1 MIVFPNT
8 LLFISMGGGGN
19 LQKKLFDISNW
30 KNFQD
35 ANAVS
40 ISMPMGLLFKRE
52 RNSGEQYTLL
62 PKPQIWHHKKKSAI
76 TVPVY
81 CTWYM

>member
-1 MIVFPNT
+1 
-8 LLFISMGGGGN
+8 MGKN
-19 LQKKLFDISNW
+19 LQKKLFDISNG

-62 PKPQIWHHKKKSAI
+62 PKPQI
-76 TVPVY
+76 
-81 CTWYM
+81 

>member
-1 MIVFPNT
+1 
-8 LLFISMGGGGN
+8 MGEN
-19 LQKKLFDISNW
+19 LQKKLFDISNG

-40 ISMPMGLLFKRE
+40 ISMPIGLLFKCE

-62 PKPQIWHHKKKSAI
+62 PKPQI
-76 TVPVY
+76 
-81 CTWYM
+81 